1 MSHRTP
7 LLSNGSGQRT
17 PTASDEFIL
26 AIIEDMVTTQ
36 KLDLEDKRTFER
48 KLSEQIKEKCTKET
62 APKTVAKLKN
72 FSAFDAKLR
81 IRSLLKKG
89 LMTPQGISTVKKKK
103 STADTLDTSNSD
115 AQSFRSGVGIL
126 PCSQKPLECSRLVLG
141 RLWR

>member
-89 LMTPQGISTVKKKK
+89 LMTPQDNISTVKRKKVLPTLWILRTVMRNRFDQ
-103 STADTLDTSNSD
+103 TA
-115 AQSFRSGVGIL
+115 
-126 PCSQKPLECSRLVLG
+126 P
-141 RLWR
+141 